1 MNLEI
6 SRIRVLSGP
15 LTAIA
20 LAVALSACSDNSKE
34 TGDAGK
40 APETPAASD
49 TAKTEPAA
57 PAARAVKVPDPEGE
71 VDMAKLMAPGPLPEM
86 ALGSEDA
93 PVTVIEYASMTCGHC
108 RYFDEN
114 TWPELKKAY
123 VDTGKIRFIM
133 REFPLDPRA
142 TAAIMLARCSSD
154 NYFPLVDVLF
164 RRQDEW
170 AGAPQEKAAE
180 ALFQTVKIAGFSQ
193 ESFDACLKDQQ
204 LLDNVNATRKRAAD
218 DFGVEATPT
227 FFINGKK
234 YPGAL
239 PFEEIAAIIDSMG

>member
-1 MNLEI
+1 MALEI
-6 SRIRVLSGP
+6 SRIRLLAGP
-15 LTAIA
+15 VTAIA
-20 LAVALSACSDNSKE
+20 LALALSACSDSSKE

-49 TAKTEPAA
+49 TAKTEPATP
-57 PAARAVKVPDPEGE
+57 PAATVKVPDPEGE
-71 VDMAKLMAPGPLPEM
+71 VAIAKLMEPGPLPEM
-86 ALGSEDA
+86 WLGSEDA
-93 PVTVIEYASMTCGHC
+93 PVTVVEYASMTCGHC
-108 RYFDEN
+108 RNFEEN

-123 VDTGKIRFIM
+123 VDTGKIRFIL

-142 TAAIMLARCSSD
+142 TAAIMLARCSED
-154 NYFPLVDVLF
+154 NYFPLVNVLF
-164 RRQDEW
+164 RRQDDW
-170 AGAPQEKAAE
+170 ARAPQERAAE

-204 LLDNVNATRKRAAD
+204 LLDNVNATRKRAAEE
-218 DFGVEATPT
+218 FGVDSTPT